1 MKQEE
6 YVKTIVIYGKMI
18 NVGMDDYG
26 QQFFLEYV
34 DDNGEL
40 QEVGCGAY
48 NSDIED
54 VAKAIIDR
62 RRYMIEEYGEE
73 EVLKMEEAKRKRMER
88 YND

>member
-18 NVGMDDYG
+18 NVGIDDYG

-40 QEVGCGAY
+40 QEIGCGAY
-48 NSDIED
+48 NSYIED
-54 VAKAIIDR
+54 VAKTIIDS

>member
-6 YVKTIVIYGKMI
+6 YVKTIVVYGKML
-18 NVGMDDYG
+18 NVGIDDYG
-26 QQFFLEYV
+26 QQYFLEYV

-40 QEVGCGAY
+40 QEIGCGAY

-54 VAKAIIDR
+54 VAKTIIDR

-73 EVLKMEEAKRKRMER
+73 EVLRIEEEKRKRMER

>member
-6 YVKTIVIYGKMI
+6 YVKTIVIYGKML
-18 NVGMDDYG
+18 NVGLDDYG
-26 QQFFLEYV
+26 QQYFLEYV

-40 QEVGCGAY
+40 QEIGCGAY

-54 VAKAIIDR
+54 VAKTIVDR

-73 EVLKMEEAKRKRMER
+73 EVLRIEEEKRKRMER

>member
-6 YVKTIVIYGKMI
+6 YVKTIVIYGKML

-26 QQFFLEYV
+26 QQYFLEYV

-40 QEVGCGAY
+40 QEIGCGAY

-54 VAKAIIDR
+54 VAKTIVDR

-73 EVLKMEEAKRKRMER
+73 EVLRMEEAKRKRMER

>member
-6 YVKTIVIYGKMI
+6 YVKTIVIYGKML
-18 NVGMDDYG
+18 NVGIDDYG
-26 QQFFLEYV
+26 QQYFLEYV

-40 QEVGCGAY
+40 QEIGCGAY

-54 VAKAIIDR
+54 VAKTIVDR

-73 EVLKMEEAKRKRMER
+73 EVLRIEEEKRKRMER

>member
-1 MKQEE
+1 MKPNE
-6 YVKTIVIYGKMI
+6 YIKTIVIYGKMI
-18 NVGMDDYG
+18 NVGIDDYG
-26 QQFFLEYV
+26 QQYFLEYV

-40 QEVGCGAY
+40 QEIGCGAY

-54 VAKAIIDR
+54 VAKTIVDR

>member
-1 MKQEE
+1 MKPNE
-6 YVKTIVIYGKMI
+6 YIKTIVIYGKMI
-18 NVGMDDYG
+18 NVGIDDYG
-26 QQFFLEYV
+26 QQYFLEYV
-34 DDNGEL
+34 DDNGQL

-54 VAKAIIDR
+54 VAKTIIDS

>member
-54 VAKAIIDR
+54 VAKTIIDR

-73 EVLKMEEAKRKRMER
+73 EVLKMEEAKRRRMER

>member
-1 MKQEE
+1 MKPNE
-6 YVKTIVIYGKMI
+6 YIKTIVIYGKMI
-18 NVGMDDYG
+18 NVGIDDYG
-26 QQFFLEYV
+26 QQYFLEYV
-34 DDNGEL
+34 DDNGIL
-40 QEVGCGAY
+40 QEIGCGAY

-54 VAKAIIDR
+54 VAKTIIDR

>member
-1 MKQEE
+1 MKPNE
-6 YVKTIVIYGKMI
+6 YIKTIVIYGKMI
-18 NVGMDDYG
+18 NVGIDDYG

-40 QEVGCGAY
+40 QEIGCGAY

-54 VAKAIIDR
+54 VAKTIIDR

-73 EVLKMEEAKRKRMER
+73 EVLKMEEAKRRRMER

>member
-1 MKQEE
+1 MKRDE
-6 YVKTIVIYGKMI
+6 YVKTIVVYGKML

-26 QQFFLEYV
+26 QQYFLEYV

-40 QEVGCGAY
+40 QEIGCGAY

-54 VAKAIIDR
+54 VAKTIVDR

-73 EVLKMEEAKRKRMER
+73 EVLRIEEEKRKRMER

>member
-1 MKQEE
+1 MKPNE
-6 YVKTIVIYGKMI
+6 YIKTIVIYGKMI
-18 NVGMDDYG
+18 NVGIDDYG
-26 QQFFLEYV
+26 QQYFLEYV

-40 QEVGCGAY
+40 QEIGCGAY

-54 VAKAIIDR
+54 VAKTIIDR

-73 EVLKMEEAKRKRMER
+73 EVLKIEEAKRKRMER

>member
-1 MKQEE
+1 MKPNE
-6 YVKTIVIYGKMI
+6 YIKTIVIYGKMI
-18 NVGMDDYG
+18 NVGIDDYG
-26 QQFFLEYV
+26 QQYFLEYV

-54 VAKAIIDR
+54 VAKTIIDS

>member
-1 MKQEE
+1 MKRDE
-6 YVKTIVIYGKMI
+6 YVKTIVIYGKML

-26 QQFFLEYV
+26 QQYFLEYV

-40 QEVGCGAY
+40 QEIGCGAY

-54 VAKAIIDR
+54 VAKTIIDR

-73 EVLKMEEAKRKRMER
+73 EVLRIEEEKRKRMER

>member
-6 YVKTIVIYGKMI
+6 YVKTIVVYGKML
-18 NVGMDDYG
+18 NVGIDDYG
-26 QQFFLEYV
+26 QQYFLEYV

-40 QEVGCGAY
+40 QEIGCGAY

-54 VAKAIIDR
+54 VAKTIIDR

>member
-18 NVGMDDYG
+18 NVGIDDYG

-40 QEVGCGAY
+40 QEIGCGAY

-54 VAKAIIDR
+54 VAKTIIDR

>member
-54 VAKAIIDR
+54 VAKTIIDR

>member
-6 YVKTIVIYGKMI
+6 YVKTIVVYGKML

-26 QQFFLEYV
+26 QQYFLEYV

-40 QEVGCGAY
+40 QEIGCGAY

-54 VAKAIIDR
+54 VAKTIVDR

-73 EVLKMEEAKRKRMER
+73 EVLRIEEEKRKRMER